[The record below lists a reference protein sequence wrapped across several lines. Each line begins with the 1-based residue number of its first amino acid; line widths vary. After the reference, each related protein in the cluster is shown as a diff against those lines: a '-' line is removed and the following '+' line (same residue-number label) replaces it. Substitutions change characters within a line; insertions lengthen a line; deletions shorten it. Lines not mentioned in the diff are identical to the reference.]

1 LSANLSV
8 NTPTIPTP
16 TAVESKKKEPTIIPI
31 VMPLDKLEKLK
42 KCLASRVSSGTKN
55 NLQSK
60 TCGKCRVCGGIP
72 EFKLI
77 YQFDGATKV
86 EKYCSKCLSG
96 RDKIIEIE
104 KGLESQITIVVACSE
119 YIESLEQEVNNNHVY
134 KSVKFTLKK

>member
-8 NTPTIPTP
+8 NTPIPTP

-31 VMPLDKLEKLK
+31 VMPQDKLEKLK
-42 KCLASRVSSGTKN
+42 KCLAAGGVSSGTKN

-72 EFKLI
+72 EYKLI
-77 YQFDGATKV
+77 YQFHGATKV
-86 EKYCSKCLSG
+86 EKYCSKRLSG

-104 KGLESQITIVVACSE
+104 KGLESQITIVESCSV

-134 KSVKFTLKK
+134 KSVKITLKK